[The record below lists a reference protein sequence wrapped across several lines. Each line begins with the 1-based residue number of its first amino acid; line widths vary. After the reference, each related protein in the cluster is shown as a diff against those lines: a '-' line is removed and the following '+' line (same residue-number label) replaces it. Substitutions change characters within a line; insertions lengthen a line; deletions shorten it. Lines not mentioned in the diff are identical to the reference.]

1 MTTTTSSS
9 RSVTSDERPVLD
21 DNRLCGAQ
29 TRSGGACRRPAGW
42 GTGHVGAGT
51 CKLHSGRSRSGE
63 VAGRRALARRL
74 LADLGVLGV
83 PVATDPVSALEGLL
97 DEANGNV
104 IALRDLVRSL
114 DCGTSDGKDTET
126 LVSRF
131 GRHPFVEMYDAER
144 DRLGKI
150 AKECAALGLEERRI
164 HVAER
169 ESRALEAVL
178 ARVFDVLGLDTGQRA
193 RAGEVAAAE
202 LRAITVTPTARSAF
216 ELEARAS

>member
-1 MTTTTSSS
+1 M
-9 RSVTSDERPVLD
+9 
-21 DNRLCGAQ
+21 
-29 TRSGGACRRPAGW
+29 
-42 GTGHVGAGT
+42 
-51 CKLHSGRSRSGE
+51 
-63 VAGRRALARRL
+63 
-74 LADLGVLGV
+74 LGV

-216 ELEARAS
+216 ELEARASSAVCIWLTGLPQPRFPCGFSAGHRIHDPAHMPTDPAQSATP